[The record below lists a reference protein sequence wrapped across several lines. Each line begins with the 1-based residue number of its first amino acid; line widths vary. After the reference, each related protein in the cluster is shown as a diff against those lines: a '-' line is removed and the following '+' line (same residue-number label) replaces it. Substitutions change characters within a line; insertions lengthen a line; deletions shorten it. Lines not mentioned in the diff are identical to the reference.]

1 MDMLTV
7 GQLLWSCLQ
16 DRYPEIGGATLQVIG
31 GATVL
36 FRALGS
42 AKIGATSSTGFGIGT
57 LLGWLGK
64 IALNKT

>member
-7 GQLLWSCLQ
+7 AQMLWSCAQ
-16 DRYPEIGGATLQVIG
+16 DKYPEIGGALLQVIG

-36 FRALGS
+36 FRVLGS
-42 AKIGATSSTGFGIGT
+42 QKVGTTSSTGFGMGK

-64 IALNKT
+64 IAMNK

>member
-1 MDMLTV
+1 MDMMV
-7 GQLLWSCLQ
+7 IGQFLWSCLSE
-16 DRYPEIGGATLQVIG
+16 RWPEVGGAALQVIG

-42 AKIGATSSTGFGIGT
+42 AKIGATSSTGFGMGK

-64 IALNKT
+64 IALNKG

>member
-7 GQLLWSCLQ
+7 AQMLWSCAQ
-16 DRYPEIGGATLQVIG
+16 DKYPEIGGALLQVIG

-36 FRALGS
+36 FRVLGS
-42 AKIGATSSTGFGIGT
+42 QKVGTTPSTGFGMGK

-64 IALNKT
+64 IAMNK